1 MNLCRVGCSPFS
13 SSSNLS
19 ILGES
24 GRKFV
29 LILNKLFSR
38 RDAMSVVWGCN
49 FSEMILEAVE
59 PDFLQRVQKHLA
71 DRPSIHLD
79 PSSVFLQYSRPVGSR
94 LKRMKRWFFNE
105 ARIYHTWINFWT
117 VKNFD
122 HIRLIRWFFK
132 RGDQSKILIFRGIKN
147 VISTLKSYSQS
158 RKMSHCRLNPA
169 ILWCCRSQ
177 RKSIGT

>member
-29 LILNKLFSR
+29 LILNELVSH

-49 FSEMILEAVE
+49 FSEMILGAVE

-71 DRPSIHLD
+71 DRLSIHLD
-79 PSSVFLQYSRPVGSR
+79 PSSVFLQYSRLVGFR
-94 LKRMKRWFFNE
+94 LKRIKP
-105 ARIYHTWINFWT
+105 
-117 VKNFD
+117 
-122 HIRLIRWFFK
+122 FFK
-132 RGDQSKILIFRGIKN
+132 MKCEFII
-147 VISTLKSYSQS
+147 
-158 RKMSHCRLNPA
+158 PE
-169 ILWCCRSQ
+169 
-177 RKSIGT
+177 